1 MAGGRF
7 SPSRRRLIVVVVVV
21 VLFGGAI
28 GVGAIWLFWPGHP
41 HEQAASPPADDGA
54 AAAVAGAPPAP
65 PRRAPAPPPSQPY
78 KEEVVTSDGLPIVPA
93 HDGDPRPDG
102 PMHPH
107 PITPQHTRLYAENR
121 LVGVLNGAMDV
132 KDVPAM
138 RRFLEQYRREY
149 PEDDNDLQDGYAVIA
164 DCFEH
169 PGAPAREAA
178 ARWLTAHNGS
188 TLKRWVNRYC
198 LEQTP

>member
-1 MAGGRF
+1 MAGGSI
-7 SPSRRRLIVVVVVV
+7 SPSRRRLFI
-21 VLFGGAI
+21 LAGGAI
-28 GVGAIWLFWPGHP
+28 GLGAAIWFFWPGRP
-41 HEQAASPPADDGA
+41 HEEGASAPADEERA
-54 AAAVAGAPPAP
+54 APVTAAPPVL
-65 PRRAPAPPPSQPY
+65 PRRVPAPPPPSQPY

-93 HDGDPRPDG
+93 HEGDPRPDG

-107 PITPQHTRLYAENR
+107 PITPQHIRLYAENH
-121 LVGVLNGAMDV
+121 LVGMLNGAMDV

-164 DCFEH
+164 DCLEH

-188 TLKRWVNRYC
+188 NLKRFVNRHC